1 MDTNHTSDR
10 RFFTNEPG
18 ATLFDRFSKILDHA
32 QFFDVLVGYFRTSG
46 YKALHE
52 KLAHVEKVRILVGL
66 NVDQR
71 SFDLFSQAQQA
82 KLDFESHSRTKEIYT
97 SSLVDEMEFGEDA
110 PEVEESARQFM
121 DAIKSGKLELRAF
134 PSQDLHAKVYI
145 SRFPENALDYG
156 RVITG
161 SSNFSLNGL
170 VAQREFNVELKD
182 RNDVEFAL
190 KKFEDLWRESVDVSS
205 AYVDTIRQKTW
216 LSEDITP
223 YEIYLKFLYE
233 YFQEDINLD
242 NEVDIELPEGFMDL
256 AYQKQA
262 VVTARKILEAY
273 NGVFIADVVGLGKTY
288 ISAMLLQGYPGR
300 KLVICPPPLENYWR
314 ETFLEFGVRGVEVRS
329 MGKLD
334 DILDRGVE
342 KYQYVLIDEAH
353 RFRTDTTQSY
363 EKLHKICWG
372 KRVILVSATPLNNKL
387 DDILSLLKLFQAPRQ
402 STIPGVPKLDEF
414 FRKLAQELKLFDK
427 DDPGYLNAI
436 KEASQEVREKVL
448 SHVMV
453 RRTRTEIIKF
463 FSEDLERQGLSFPK
477 LGSPQRI
484 IYEFDN
490 AVETVFNVTIDRL
503 KQFEYARYTPLLYLK
518 PDVKIT
524 GQQKQGQR
532 NVGGFMKGVLVKRLE
547 SSFHAFRL
555 TVGRFIH
562 SYEKFIAMIES
573 GKVIIGKDIDVY
585 DLLDSDDTGR
595 IVEMQEKGK
604 VQVYQSSDFQEGFLL
619 KLQEDL
625 KVLKDIWEMWETVE
639 DDPKLNSFIQELDN
653 DPRLKGQKII
663 VFTESKETGEY
674 LYEQLFNY
682 YGAEVMFY
690 SSFGGRHE
698 GVLHSVPIAHG
709 MIQEAFDPKQA
720 KASSPIRILITT
732 DVLAEG
738 MNLHLASAVLN
749 YDLPWNPTRVLQRVG
764 RVNRV
769 GTKHNEVFV
778 FNFFPTSVSESH
790 LGLEARII
798 AKLQSFHD
806 TLGEDAKYLTDDE
819 EISSHNLGA
828 GARLNQKLN
837 SKESLEEAE
846 ERSEL
851 QYLQLLRHIRDK
863 EPALFERIK
872 RLPRKARSARHQQ
885 ESQLLTFFRQGK
897 LKKVLA
903 SAPGSYLTEEVNF
916 FEAVDLLACSP
927 NQPRAAIP
935 GDYYGLL
942 KKNKERFESLTTVE
956 ETLKAAAT
964 GNERYLLTVLRSS
977 EMRHTKAFTG
987 DDEAFLSGVRRA
999 LEAGTIPKQTL
1010 KTLKN
1015 LVDGCQGNPLKILAA
1030 FRSHVQQS
1038 QIPSENSQHHNP
1050 SQRREVIL
1058 SAYLVGEH
1066 S

>member
-1 MDTNHTSDR
+1 MDTTHTSDR

-18 ATLFDRFSKILDHA
+18 AALFERFSKILDHA

-46 YKALHE
+46 YKALHQ
-52 KLAHVEKVRILVGL
+52 KLAAVEKMRILVGL

-97 SSLVDEMEFGEDA
+97 TSLVDEMEFGEDV
-110 PEVEESARQFM
+110 PDVEDSARQFM
-121 DAIKSGKLELRAF
+121 EAIKTGKLELRAF
-134 PSQDLHAKVYI
+134 PSRDLHAKVYI
-145 SRFPENALDYG
+145 SRFPEGALDFG
-156 RVITG
+156 RVVTG

-182 RNDVEFAL
+182 RSDVEFAL
-190 KKFEDLWRESVDVSS
+190 NKFEELWRESVDVSA
-205 AYVDTIRQKTW
+205 AYVDTINHKTW
-216 LSEDITP
+216 LSENVTP

-334 DILDRGVE
+334 DILERGVE
-342 KYQYVLIDEAH
+342 KYHYVLIDEAH

-414 FRKLAQELKLFDK
+414 FRRLAQELKLYDK
-427 DDPGYLNAI
+427 DDPAYLEAV

-453 RRTRTEIIKF
+453 RRTRTEINKY
-463 FSEDLERQGLSFPK
+463 FSEDLKQQGLSFPK
-477 LGSPQRI
+477 LGEPQRI
-484 IYEFDN
+484 IYEFD
-490 AVETVFNVTIDRL
+490 APTEIVFNVTIDLL
-503 KQFEYARYTPLLYLK
+503 KQFQYARYTPLLYLK

-532 NVGGFMKGVLVKRLE
+532 NVGAFMKGVLVKRLE
-547 SSFHAFRL
+547 SSFHAFRS
-555 TVGRFIH
+555 TVGRFIQ
-562 SYEKFIAMIES
+562 SYEKFIGMLES
-573 GKVIIGKDIDVY
+573 GKVIIGKDVDVY
-585 DLLDSDDTGR
+585 DLLDNDDVSR
-595 IVEMQEKGK
+595 LIDMQEKGK
-604 VQVYQSSDFQEGFLL
+604 VAVYQAEDFQEDFLR
-619 KLQEDL
+619 KLNEDL
-625 KVLKDIWEMWETVE
+625 EVLRNIWKLWETVE
-639 DDPKLNSFIQELDN
+639 DDPKLNQFIHELDS

-674 LYEQLFNY
+674 LYEQLRNCY
-682 YGAEVMFY
+682 DSAVMFY
-690 SSFGGRHE
+690 SSFGGRHD
-698 GVLHSVPIAHG
+698 GVLHSVPIARN
-709 MIQEAFDPKQA
+709 MIQKAFDPKQVVGDN
-720 KASSPIRILITT
+720 PVRILVTT

-738 MNLHLASAVLN
+738 MNLHRASAVLN

-769 GTKHNEVFV
+769 GTKHSEVFV
-778 FNFFPTSVSESH
+778 FNFFPTAASERH
-790 LGLEARII
+790 LGLEARIK

-806 TLGEDAKYLTDDE
+806 TLGEDAKYLSDDE
-819 EISSHNLGA
+819 EVSSHNFGD
-828 GARLNQKLN
+828 RLFTKIN
-837 SKESLEEAE
+837 SKESLEEKE

-851 QYLQLLRHIRDK
+851 QYLQLLRTIRDQDA
-863 EPALFERIK
+863 ALFERIK
-872 RLPRKARSARHQQ
+872 RLPRKARSARPHNQTR
-885 ESQLLTFFRQGK
+885 LLTFFRQGK

-903 SAPGSYLTEEVNF
+903 SEPNAYITEEVNF
-916 FEAVDLLACSP
+916 FEAVDLLECNP
-927 NQPRAAIP
+927 ELPRMIIP
-935 GDYYGLL
+935 QDYFSLL
-942 KKNKERFESLTTVE
+942 KKNKEKFESLTTVE
-956 ETLKAAAT
+956 DTLKPAAS
-964 GNERYLLTVLRSS
+964 GNERYLLTLLRSN
-977 EMRHTKAFTG
+977 EMRQAKTFTG
-987 DDEAFLSGVRRA
+987 DDEAFLLGVRRA
-999 LEAGTIPKQTL
+999 LEAGTIPKKTL
-1010 KTLKN
+1010 KTLK
-1015 LVDGCQGNPLKILAA
+1015 DQIDASGGNPMKILAA
-1030 FRSHVQQS
+1030 FRSQVHQN
-1038 QIPSENSQHHNP
+1038 QIPQEQHQQQTSFN
-1050 SQRREVIL
+1050 QRREVIL
-1058 SAYLVGEH
+1058 SAYLVGEPK
-1066 S
+1066 

>member
-1 MDTNHTSDR
+1 METTNPSDR

-18 ATLFDRFSKILDHA
+18 ATLFDRFSRILDHA

-52 KLAHVEKVRILVGL
+52 KLSNIEKMRILVGL

-82 KLDFESHSRTKEIYT
+82 KLDFESHGRTKEIYT
-97 SSLVDEMEFGEDA
+97 LSLAEEMEFGEDA
-110 PEVEESARQFM
+110 LEVEESAQQFM
-121 DAIKSGKLELRAF
+121 EAIKTGKLELRAF

-182 RNDVEFAL
+182 RSDVEFAL
-190 KKFEDLWRESVDVSS
+190 KKFEDLWQESVDVS
-205 AYVDTIRQKTW
+205 ATYVDTIRQKTW

-262 VVTARKILEAY
+262 VVAARKILEAY
-273 NGVFIADVVGLGKTY
+273 KGVFIADVVGLGKTY

-334 DILDRGVE
+334 DILERGVE

-402 STIPGVPKLDEF
+402 STIPGIPKLDEF

-427 DDPGYLNAI
+427 DDPGYLEAV

-453 RRTRTEIIKF
+453 RRTRTEINDF
-463 FSEDLERQGLSFPK
+463 FSEDLKQQGLSFPK

-532 NVGGFMKGVLVKRLE
+532 NVGAFMKGVLVKRLE
-547 SSFHAFRL
+547 SSFHAFRS
-555 TVGRFIH
+555 TVGRFIQ
-562 SYEKFIAMIES
+562 SYERFIAMFES
-573 GKVIIGKDIDVY
+573 GRVVIGKDIDVY
-585 DLLDSDDTGR
+585 DLLDSDDADR
-595 IVEMQEKGK
+595 LVDMQEKGK
-604 VQVYQSSDFQEGFLL
+604 VQVYQSSDFQDVFLP

-625 KVLKDIWEMWETVE
+625 QVLKDIWEMWETVE
-639 DDPKLNSFIQELDN
+639 DDPKLNQFVRELDA
-653 DPRLKGQKII
+653 DPRLRGQKII

-674 LYEQLFNY
+674 LYEQLYNH
-682 YGAEVMFY
+682 YGSKVMFY
-690 SSFGGRHE
+690 SSLGGRHD
-698 GVLHSVPIAHG
+698 GVLHSVPISRI
-709 MIQEAFDPKQA
+709 MIQRAFDPKQA
-720 KASSPIRILITT
+720 KSDSPIRILITT

-769 GTKHNEVFV
+769 GTKHSEVFV
-778 FNFFPTSVSESH
+778 FNFFPTAVSERH
-790 LGLEARII
+790 LGLEARIK

-806 TLGEDAKYLTDDE
+806 TLGEDAKYLSEDE
-819 EISSHNLGA
+819 EVSSHNFGD
-828 GARLNQKLN
+828 RVYRKLN
-837 SKESLEEAE
+837 SKESLEEEE

-851 QYLQLLRHIRDK
+851 QYLQLLRTIRDK

-872 RLPRKARSARHQQ
+872 RLPRKARSAYQQ
-885 ESQLLTFFRQGK
+885 EQSQLLTFFRQGK
-897 LKKVLA
+897 LKKVL
-903 SAPGSYLTEEVNF
+903 SSTPGGYITEEINF
-916 FEAVDLLACSP
+916 FEAVDLLACGP
-927 NQPRAAIP
+927 DQPRAAVP
-935 GDYYGLL
+935 QDYFTLL
-942 KKNKERFESLTTVE
+942 KKNKEKFESLTTIE
-956 ETLKAAAT
+956 ETLKPAAA
-964 GNERYLLTVLRSS
+964 GNERYLLMVLRST
-977 EMRHTKAFTG
+977 EMRHTQAFTG
-987 DDEAFLSGVRRA
+987 DDEEFLSGVRRA
-999 LEAGTIPKQTL
+999 LEAGTIPKKTL
-1010 KTLKN
+1010 KTLKD

-1030 FRSHVQQS
+1030 FRSHVHQN
-1038 QIPSENSQHHNP
+1038 QIPAEPQQNNTAH
-1050 SQRREVIL
+1050 RREVIL
-1058 SAYLVGEH
+1058 SAYLVGEPT
-1066 S
+1066 

>member
-1 MDTNHTSDR
+1 METTNPSDR

-18 ATLFDRFSKILDHA
+18 ATLFDRFSRILDHA

-52 KLAHVEKVRILVGL
+52 KLSNIEKMRILVGL

-82 KLDFESHSRTKEIYT
+82 KLDFESHSRTKEIYA
-97 SSLVDEMEFGEDA
+97 SSLAEEMEFGEDA
-110 PEVEESARQFM
+110 LEVEESARQFM
-121 DAIKSGKLELRAF
+121 EAIKTGKLELRAF

-182 RNDVEFAL
+182 RSDVEFAL
-190 KKFEDLWRESVDVSS
+190 KKFEDLWQESVDVSA

-216 LSEDITP
+216 LSENITP
-223 YEIYLKFLYE
+223 YDIYLKFLYE

-262 VVTARKILEAY
+262 VVAARKILEAY

-334 DILDRGVE
+334 EILERGVE

-402 STIPGVPKLDEF
+402 STIPGIPKLDEF

-427 DDPGYLNAI
+427 DDPSYLVAV
-436 KEASQEVREKVL
+436 KEASQEVREKIL

-453 RRTRTEIIKF
+453 RRTRTEINKF
-463 FSEDLERQGLSFPK
+463 FSEDLKQQGLSFPQ

-547 SSFHAFRL
+547 SSFHAFRS
-555 TVGRFIH
+555 TVGRFIQ
-562 SYEKFIAMIES
+562 SYEKFIAMLKS
-573 GKVIIGKDIDVY
+573 GKVVIGKDVDVY
-585 DLLDSDDTGR
+585 DLLDSDDFGR
-595 IVEMQEKGK
+595 LIEMQEKGK
-604 VQVYQSSDFQEGFLL
+604 VQVYQSSDFQEEFLP
-619 KLQEDL
+619 KLREDL
-625 KVLKDIWEMWETVE
+625 QVLKDIWEMWETVE
-639 DDPKLNSFIQELDN
+639 DDPKLNQFVHELDT

-663 VFTESKETGEY
+663 IFTESKETGEY
-674 LYEQLFNY
+674 LYDQLY
-682 YGAEVMFY
+682 KHYGTEVMFY
-690 SSFGGRHE
+690 SSLGGRHE
-698 GVLHSVPIAHG
+698 GVLHSVPVARN
-709 MIQEAFDPKQA
+709 MIQQAFDPKQA

-769 GTKHNEVFV
+769 GTKHSEVFV
-778 FNFFPTSVSESH
+778 FNFFPTAVSERH
-790 LGLEARII
+790 LGLEARIK

-806 TLGEDAKYLTDDE
+806 TLGEDAKYLSDE
-819 EISSHNLGA
+819 EEVSSHNFGD
-828 GARLNQKLN
+828 RVYRKLN
-837 SKESLEEAE
+837 SKESLEEEE

-851 QYLQLLRHIRDK
+851 QYLQLLRTIRDK
-863 EPALFERIK
+863 EPALFEKIK
-872 RLPRKARSARHQQ
+872 RLPRKARSARYQQ
-885 ESQLLTFFRQGK
+885 HSQLLTFFRQGK
-897 LKKVLA
+897 LKKVLS
-903 SAPGSYLTEEVNF
+903 SAPGGYITEEINF
-916 FEAVDLLACSP
+916 FEAVDLLACQP
-927 NQPRAAIP
+927 DQPRVAIP
-935 GDYYGLL
+935 QDYFTLL
-942 KKNKERFESLTTVE
+942 KKNKEKFEGLTTIE
-956 ETLKAAAT
+956 ETLKPAAT
-964 GNERYLLTVLRSS
+964 GNERYLLMVLRSS
-977 EMRHTKAFTG
+977 EMRHAQSLTG
-987 DDEAFLSGVRRA
+987 DDEEFLAGVRRA
-999 LEAGTIPKQTL
+999 LEAGTIPKKTL
-1010 KTLKN
+1010 KTLKD

-1030 FRSHVQQS
+1030 FRSHVHQN
-1038 QIPSENSQHHNP
+1038 QIPQEQQARGHNS

-1058 SAYLVGEH
+1058 SAYLVGENP
-1066 S
+1066 